1 MSLNPGRR
9 PFVVT
14 LLAFIALSG
23 CALHRSQK
31 TALPVALPETFKGQ
45 SVPGIP
51 SVLWWERFN
60 DPALNALMAEA
71 FSGNLDLAQAYARLD
86 QFEAVAKA
94 TRGAEIPAVGAQGEW
109 SREDTPS
116 FFGNNTGNSY
126 RYSAAASYEVD
137 LWRKLRSRTRAS
149 RLEMEAS
156 RDDVAALYQTLA
168 AGVVDT
174 YYLAVEQRAQL
185 ALTDRTIQ
193 SFADTVARVER
204 RYREGLVPALDV
216 YQARQNLAAAKSRL
230 PLFEAALARAEHSL
244 AVLLGRYPEGGTSGD
259 LVEIP
264 RTPADFPAG
273 LPSELLGHRP
283 DVQAALLRLDA
294 SDARIAA
301 AVAERFPSFNLIGNW
316 GESSVVFSTGDIEG
330 AFWNILVDAALPLI
344 DGGRRRAEIERNQAL
359 FRENLARYHQTVL
372 TAFQEVEDALV
383 RNQTTE
389 ERIVR
394 LEERVDASEAALRL
408 SLERYVQGISDYLPV
423 LTAQALAFD
432 AESDLLAARRQLIS
446 DRVSLARALGGHWM
460 LDAMRDRRQTDD
472 PPQDVSGNRAET
484 GTVSMMRSV
493 SPGGPIG
500 GGVPQRDDPI

>member
-1 MSLNPGRR
+1 
-9 PFVVT
+9 
-14 LLAFIALSG
+14 
-23 CALHRSQK
+23 
-31 TALPVALPETFKGQ
+31 VALPEAFKGETA
-45 SVPGIP
+45 PGIP
-51 SVLWWERFN
+51 IGRWWERFN
-60 DPALNALMAEA
+60 DPALNALVAEA

-94 TRGAEIPAVGAQGEW
+94 TGGAEIPAISAQGEW

-149 RLEMEAS
+149 RIEMQAS

-168 AGVVDT
+168 ALVVDT

-216 YQARQNLAAAKSRL
+216 YQARQNLAAAKSQR
-230 PLFEAALARAEHSL
+230 PLFEASLAQAEHGL
-244 AVLLGRYPEGGTSGD
+244 AALLGRYPEGGTSGD
-259 LVEIP
+259 LVTLP
-264 RTPADFPAG
+264 LTPAAFPAG
-273 LPSELLGHRP
+273 LPSELLGRRP
-283 DVQAALLRLDA
+283 DVQAALLRLEA

-301 AVAERFPSFNLIGNW
+301 AIAERFPSFNLIGNR
-316 GESSVVFSTGDIEG
+316 GESSVAFSTGDIEG
-330 AFWNILVDAALPLI
+330 AFWKILVDAALPLV
-344 DGGRRRAEIERNQAL
+344 DGGRRRAEVERNRAI
-359 FRENLARYHQTVL
+359 FRENLAGYHQTVL

-383 RNQTTE
+383 RNKTTE
-389 ERIVR
+389 ERITR
-394 LEERVDASEAALRL
+394 LEERVEASDAALRL
-408 SLERYVQGISDYLPV
+408 SLKRYVQGISDYLPV

-460 LDAMRDRRQTDD
+460 LDAMRDQRGRENAPDA
-472 PPQDVSGNRAET
+472 SGNQAET
-484 GTVSMMRSV
+484 GTVSMMRAA
-493 SPGGPIG
+493 PGRGTLG
-500 GGVPQRDDPI
+500 GTVPQRDDHL